1 MKKKES
7 LKNLLN
13 RFNLNNIKLKSCF
26 AEADISFTKADQ
38 SAAWDMY
45 VELITRTATQP
56 LADNSGDEETALQSV
71 YGLFAITR
79 SILKEKGRTAKNFTK
94 IAIIVLNQIIRPF
107 TSKWH
112 QKLVN
117 HSFDNSVQREQFRRE
132 LNELQESLKCYT
144 KLLADL
150 AEVEDLTDTFYS
162 ENTSD
167 IISEA

>member
-7 LKNLLN
+7 FGELFN
-13 RFNLNNIKLKSCF
+13 RFNLTNIKLKTSF

-38 SAAWDMY
+38 RAAWDMY

-56 LADNSGDEETALQSV
+56 LADNFGNEEAALQSV
-71 YGLFAITR
+71 YKLFTITR
-79 SILKEKGRTAKNFTK
+79 TILKEKGREAKNFTK

-112 QKLVN
+112 QKQVD
-117 HSFDNSVQREQFRRE
+117 HSFNKSEQCEQFRRE
-132 LNELQESLKCYT
+132 LNELQEKLKCYT

-150 AEVEDLTDTFYS
+150 AEVEDLTDTSYS
-162 ENTSD
+162 QNKIDTV
-167 IISEA
+167 SEY